1 MTSSY
6 VLPHE
11 TTRKLNELVE
21 SIETSPLSKVRPGEL
36 DPPDEPLNVNA
47 VIDDLPTGLNEND
60 LVGIISLSMLTE
72 CATDSYAE
80 VFLDAAKHH
89 SAPWLGRFTSNTW
102 VPDEYNHTNPFKA
115 MLLDMGFSEQ
125 ELDASIKETLEKTYV
140 HTTGKSPVELTTFG
154 MIQEYL
160 TDHWYGMLA
169 KLIKRRAP
177 QAALLATKVK
187 RRETLH
193 YVWYKEMSCIQ
204 VESDPGLL
212 PLVAESVTSFTMP
225 GGSLVPEYQNHVLQW
240 MAGAGADLNYNAQ
253 QMVKHLFDIAGN
265 SSRAGKL
272 LTDVAISAGLNI
284 GPVKATHIQGLIE
297 KLGGRGYELLGE
309 AVLESVGL
317 PIASHNQTSQ
327 NRRILGTVPTPNAIY
342 EKFRSKIRKSIANR
356 IDLSTV
362 HGGSF

>member
-1 MTSSY
+1 MTTSY

-11 TTRKLNELVE
+11 TTSRLNALVN
-21 SIETSPLSKVRPGEL
+21 SIESDPLSKVKPGEL
-36 DPPDEPLNVNA
+36 DPPAEPLNVKA
-47 VIDDLPTGLNEND
+47 VVEDLPAGLTEND

-80 VFLDAAKHH
+80 VFLDAAKLH
-89 SAPWLGRFTSNTW
+89 SAPWLGRFTSHTW

-115 MLLDMGFSEQ
+115 MLLDIGFSEH
-125 ELDASIKETLEKTYV
+125 ELDFAIKETLEKTYV

-169 KLIKRRAP
+169 KLLKNNAP

-193 YVWYKEMSCIQ
+193 YVWYKEMACIQ

-225 GGSLVPEYQNHVLQW
+225 GGSLVPEYQNRVLEW
-240 MAGAGADLNYNAQ
+240 MVSAGADFNYNAQ
-253 QMVKHLFDIAGN
+253 QMVKHLFDIAGD

-284 GPVKATHIQGLIE
+284 GPLKASHIQGFIE
-297 KLGGRGYELLGE
+297 RLGGRGYELLGE

-317 PIASHNQTSQ
+317 PLTARPTKDANGK
-327 NRRILGTVPTPNAIY
+327 ILGPVPSPNAIL
-342 EKFRSKIRKSIANR
+342 EKFRSKIRKAIANR